1 MPHPNDR
8 RTQHRVT
15 AGAYIEYRVSID
27 GTQVRDAI
35 MSDIS
40 EGGLMVLAEHSDIG
54 RDLAIGEAI
63 SGHII
68 HDKTKFDF
76 AYTGS
81 VAWIQPREM
90 RTRRYVAI
98 GIRFKEAIEL
108 PAQIYAILMADH
120 DF

>member
-1 MPHPNDR
+1 MALSNDR
-8 RTQHRVT
+8 RSQHRVT
-15 AGAYIEYRVSID
+15 AGAYIEYRVTID
-27 GTQVRDAI
+27 GTQVKDAI

-40 EGGLMVLAEHSDIG
+40 EGGLMVLVESADIG
-54 RDLAIGEAI
+54 RDLRIDESI

-68 HDKTKFDF
+68 HDRTRFDF
-76 AYTGS
+76 TFKGS

-90 RTRRYVAI
+90 RSRKFVAL
-98 GIRFKEAIEL
+98 GIRFGESIEL

>member
-1 MPHPNDR
+1 MSRPNDR
-8 RTQHRVT
+8 RSQHRVT
-15 AGAYIEYRVSID
+15 AGAYIEYRVTID
-27 GTQVRDAI
+27 GTKVSDAI

-40 EGGLMVLAEHSDIG
+40 EGGLMILVESADVG
-54 RDLAIGEAI
+54 RDLNMNEQL

-76 AYTGS
+76 GFAGS

-90 RTRRYVAI
+90 RARKYVAL
-98 GIRFKEAIEL
+98 GIRFTEAVEL